1 MRKGYIMGNRA
12 KREYLDAICER
23 YRHASKKQKQIMLD
37 EFCHVCAYNRK
48 YAIRLLRQR
57 LSYLSRSRAEQ
68 EQSNGRRPGRPKQYD
83 DPAIVEFLTVLWRAM
98 NLACSKRIK
107 AAIPY
112 WLPSYDRPLR
122 GRTLDLLM
130 DISAATIDRLLR
142 PLRSRYSK
150 LGLATTKPGS
160 LLKKHIPIN
169 TNQWDEHQ
177 PGYLEADTVAH
188 CGSSMAGMFVFTLNC
203 TDIATGWT
211 EHRATW
217 GKGEQGVLRAIQSIE
232 EALPFPLL
240 GFDCDNGSEF
250 LNWPLLKYFAD
261 RKRPV
266 QYTRSREYYKNDN
279 AHVEEKNWTHVR
291 QYLGYQRFEDER
303 MVALMNDLYR
313 SEWRLLMNFFLPQV
327 KLVAK
332 ERIGSKTVKKH
343 DKPQTPL
350 QRLLASPNIPEQ
362 IKGRLRQQLSIL
374 NPFSLHRQVS
384 LKIKR
389 ILRLATPPVAG
400 QPSAMAK
407 VKNKSY
413 HKA

>member
-1 MRKGYIMGNRA
+1 MGNRA

-23 YRHASKKQKQIMLD
+23 YRDASKKQKRIILD
-37 EFCHVCAYNRK
+37 EFCHVCTYNRK

-57 LSYLSRSRAEQ
+57 ITYLSKSRTEQ
-68 EQSNGRRPGRPKQYD
+68 QQLQAAQRRPGRPPRYT

-112 WLPSYDRPLR
+112 WLPSYDHPLK
-122 GRTLDLLM
+122 GRTLDLLRH
-130 DISAATIDRLLR
+130 ISAATIDRLLR

-169 TNQWDEHQ
+169 TNQWDERQ

-240 GFDCDNGSEF
+240 GFDSDNGSEF

-303 MVALMNDLYR
+303 MVALMNDLYC
-313 SEWRLLMNFFLPQV
+313 SEWRLLMNFFLPQT

-343 DKPQTPL
+343 DKAQTPL
-350 QRLLASPNIPEQ
+350 QRLLASPYISDE
-362 IKGRLRQQLSIL
+362 IKQHLRAQLWIL

-384 LKIKR
+384 LKIKQ

-407 VKNKSY
+407 VKNKNY
-413 HKA
+413 HDA

>member
-1 MRKGYIMGNRA
+1 MRSACCGRGSPPYP
-12 KREYLDAICER
+12 E
-23 YRHASKKQKQIMLD
+23 
-37 EFCHVCAYNRK
+37 
-48 YAIRLLRQR
+48 
-57 LSYLSRSRAEQ
+57 AEQ
-68 EQSNGRRPGRPKQYD
+68 EQSNGRRPGRAKQYD
-83 DPAIVEFLTVLWRAM
+83 DPAILEFLTVLWRTM

-112 WLPSYDRPLR
+112 WLASYDRPLK
-122 GRTLDLLM
+122 GRTLDWLM
-130 DISAATIDRLLR
+130 DISAATIDRLLG

-169 TNQWDEHQ
+169 TNQWDEKE

-203 TDIATGWT
+203 TDIATDWT
-211 EHRATW
+211 EQRATW

-232 EALPFPLL
+232 EALPFPVR

-250 LNWPLLKYFAD
+250 LNWPVLKYFAD

-291 QYLGYQRFEDER
+291 QYLGYQRFEDEG

-332 ERIGSKTVKKH
+332 ERIGSKTIKKH

-350 QRLLASPNIPEQ
+350 
-362 IKGRLRQQLSIL
+362 
-374 NPFSLHRQVS
+374 
-384 LKIKR
+384 
-389 ILRLATPPVAG
+389 
-400 QPSAMAK
+400 
-407 VKNKSY
+407 
-413 HKA
+413 